1 MMNQGPMGSLLVGI
15 LDDGCPFAA
24 AHFLRT
30 PTSTRVLGIWDQNQ
44 GRTPVEINDR
54 NGNGCL
60 FGQEPT
66 DFKYGLEFRRHPG
79 LNASTSL
86 RQMGLDEWIELH
98 SASTGSIDEDGC
110 YADAGFMRLSGR
122 RSHGAHV
129 MDVFAG
135 RVPTSSR
142 VGPPPPADRRDPP
155 SWEPDTDLPSDA
167 DVVFVQFADDCIRDA
182 TGVWLKA
189 YVLHGIRYILS
200 FAEPNKTEN
209 VVINVSYGPTTG
221 PHDGTA
227 ELEAAL
233 TALVAEFDGT
243 GKKPKLEIVLAAGNA
258 YLSAGHIVY
267 TRSMNEPDHIEWT
280 WRLPPDN
287 AVLCFAEVWIDKT
300 NPGPV
305 IVTLTSPSGASFTSI
320 AGPIPPPPGVSLPSY
335 TGVYAPVVSGSQM
348 MWVLAVD
355 STLARAEHGDWKI
368 EVSGIPPNAQVH
380 AYVARSD
387 PNMGVRTGAKLSYF
401 VDHNMGAD
409 PLRPRQAAS
418 TPTESSTRPGL

>member
-1 MMNQGPMGSLLVGI
+1 M
-15 LDDGCPFAA
+15 A
-24 AHFLRT
+24 
-30 PTSTRVLGIWDQNQ
+30 LG
-44 GRTPVEINDR
+44 R
-54 NGNGCL
+54 
-60 FGQEPT
+60 
-66 DFKYGLEFRRHPG
+66 
-79 LNASTSL
+79 
-86 RQMGLDEWIELH
+86 
-98 SASTGSIDEDGC
+98 
-110 YADAGFMRLSGR
+110 
-122 RSHGAHV
+122 
-129 MDVFAG
+129 
-135 RVPTSSR
+135 
-142 VGPPPPADRRDPP
+142 
-155 SWEPDTDLPSDA
+155 
-167 DVVFVQFADDCIRDA
+167 
-182 TGVWLKA
+182 
-189 YVLHGIRYILS
+189 
-200 FAEPNKTEN
+200 
-209 VVINVSYGPTTG
+209 
-221 PHDGTA
+221 
-227 ELEAAL
+227 
-233 TALVAEFDGT
+233 
-243 GKKPKLEIVLAAGNA
+243 KPKLEIVLAAGNA
-258 YLSAGHIVY
+258 YLSAGHIDY

-335 TGVYAPVVSGSQM
+335 TGVYAPVVSGNHM

-409 PLRPRQAAS
+409 PLRRRQAAS